1 MDDAQRRLFVD
12 VVDSGSLSKAAAQ
25 HFVTPQSVSQ
35 HMRRLEAELGFELLV
50 RTAQGVCPTE
60 AGCLF
65 YEGCKQIDDQLER
78 LLARCREAA
87 GAERAT
93 IRLGSSPTYSL
104 ALFSRCVPTFLRGN
118 PQARVEYVDVD
129 DQHPLE
135 GLLTGE
141 YDVLEG
147 VAPGERAFGF
157 EPLLATRRVCMV
169 PPGNPLAARELVEPA
184 DLVDMD
190 VYVFSLRW
198 SEGLRQHLD
207 RVCPQV
213 RLHELPGASF
223 DAAMR
228 TLDPTRSV
236 HLLPEQLAG
245 RYESLIPV
253 PFDADVRTQYG
264 LIYLPASAGRLRE
277 FLACARGVFAQG
289 GR

>member
-1 MDDAQRRLFVD
+1 MDDRQRRLFID
-12 VVDSGSLSKAAAQ
+12 VVDLGSLSKAAER
-25 HFVTPQSVSQ
+25 HFVSPQSVSQ
-35 HMRRLEAELGFELLV
+35 QVRRLEEELGFELLV
-50 RTAQGVCPTE
+50 RTAQGVSPTE

-65 YEGCKQIDDQLER
+65 YEGCKSIDEQMER

-87 GAERAT
+87 GVARGT
-93 IRLGSSPTYSL
+93 IRLGSSASYSL
-104 ALFSRCVPTFLRGN
+104 ALFSRFVPAFLRGN
-118 PQARVEYVDVD
+118 AGARVEYVDVD
-129 DQHPLE
+129 EHPLD

-147 VAPGERAFGF
+147 VEPGERAFGF
-157 EPLLATRRVCMV
+157 EPLLASRRLCLV
-169 PPGNPLAARELVEPA
+169 PPENPLASRELIEPE

-198 SEGLRQHLD
+198 SEGLRRYLD

-213 RLHELPGASF
+213 QLHELPGASF
-223 DAAMR
+223 DASLRM
-228 TLDPTRSV
+228 LDPARSV

-277 FLACARGVFAQG
+277 FLACAREVFG
-289 GR
+289 EERR

>member
-1 MDDAQRRLFVD
+1 MDDRQRRLFID
-12 VVDSGSLSKAAAQ
+12 VVDLGSLSKAAER
-25 HFVTPQSVSQ
+25 HFVSPQSVSQ
-35 HMRRLEAELGFELLV
+35 QVRRLEEELGFELLV
-50 RTAQGVCPTE
+50 RTAQGVSPTE

-65 YEGCKQIDDQLER
+65 YEGCKSIDEQMER

-87 GAERAT
+87 GVARGT
-93 IRLGSSPTYSL
+93 IRLGSSASYSL
-104 ALFSRCVPTFLRGN
+104 ALFSRFVPTFLRGN
-118 PQARVEYVDVD
+118 AGARVEYVDVD
-129 DQHPLE
+129 EHPLD

-147 VAPGERAFGF
+147 VEPGERAFGF
-157 EPLLATRRVCMV
+157 EPLLASRRLCLV
-169 PPGNPLAARELVEPA
+169 PPENPLASRELIEPE

-198 SEGLRQHLD
+198 SEGLRRYLD

-223 DAAMR
+223 DASLRM
-228 TLDPTRSV
+228 LDPARSV

-277 FLACARGVFAQG
+277 FLACAREVFG
-289 GR
+289 EDGR

>member
-1 MDDAQRRLFVD
+1 MDDRQRRLFID
-12 VVDSGSLSKAAAQ
+12 VVDLGSLSKAAER
-25 HFVTPQSVSQ
+25 HFVSPQSVSQ
-35 HMRRLEAELGFELLV
+35 QVRRLEEELGFELLV
-50 RTAQGVCPTE
+50 RTAQGVSPTE

-65 YEGCKQIDDQLER
+65 YEGCKSIDEQTER

-87 GAERAT
+87 GVARGT
-93 IRLGSSPTYSL
+93 IRLGSSASYSL
-104 ALFSRCVPTFLRGN
+104 ALFSRFVPTFLRGN
-118 PQARVEYVDVD
+118 AGARVEYVDVD
-129 DQHPLE
+129 EHPLD

-147 VAPGERAFGF
+147 VEPGERAFGF
-157 EPLLATRRVCMV
+157 EPLLASRRLCLV
-169 PPGNPLAARELVEPA
+169 PPENPLASRELIEPA

-198 SEGLRQHLD
+198 SEGLRRYLG

-213 RLHELPGASF
+213 RLNELPGTSF
-223 DAAMR
+223 DAAIR
-228 TLDPTRSV
+228 ALDPARSV

-277 FLACARGVFAQG
+277 FLACAREVFG
-289 GR
+289 EEGR

>member
-1 MDDAQRRLFVD
+1 MDDSQRRLYID
-12 VVDSGSLSKAAAQ
+12 VVDSGSLSKAAAR
-25 HFVTPQSVSQ
+25 HYVTPQSVSQ

-50 RTAQGVCPTE
+50 RTAQGVSPTE

-65 YEGCKQIDDQLER
+65 YEGCKQIDEQTER

-87 GAERAT
+87 GDARAT
-93 IRLGSSPTYSL
+93 IRLGSSSTYSL
-104 ALFSRCVPTFLRGN
+104 ALFSRFVPAFLRSN
-118 PQARVEYVDVD
+118 AEARVEYVDVD
-129 DQHPLE
+129 EHPLD

-147 VAPGERAFGF
+147 VEPGERAFGF
-157 EPLLATRRVCMV
+157 EPLLSTRRICMV
-169 PPGNPLAARELVEPA
+169 PPGNPLATREMVEPA

-198 SEGLRQHLD
+198 SEGLRRHLD

-213 RLHELPGASF
+213 RLNELPGTSF
-223 DAAMR
+223 DAAVR
-228 TLDPTRSV
+228 ALDPAHSV

-264 LIYLPASAGRLRE
+264 LIYLPASAARLRE
-277 FLACARGVFAQG
+277 FLACAREVFEG
-289 GR
+289 DGR

>member
-1 MDDAQRRLFVD
+1 MDDSQRRLFID
-12 VVDSGSLSKAAAQ
+12 VVDSGSLSKAAAR

-65 YEGCKQIDDQLER
+65 YEGCKQIDEQMER

-87 GAERAT
+87 GDARAT
-93 IRLGSSPTYSL
+93 IRLGSSATYSL
-104 ALFSRCVPTFLRGN
+104 ALFSRCVPTFLRSH

-129 DQHPLE
+129 EHPLE

-141 YDVLEG
+141 YDALEG
-147 VAPGERAFGF
+147 VEPGERAFGF
-157 EPLLATRRVCMV
+157 EPLLSTRRACMV
-169 PPGNPLAARELVEPA
+169 PPGNPLAAREMVEPS

-198 SEGLRQHLD
+198 SEGLRRHLD

-213 RLHELPGASF
+213 RLRELPGASF
-223 DAAMR
+223 DAALR
-228 TLDPTRSV
+228 TLDPARSV

-277 FLACARGVFAQG
+277 FLECAREVFG
-289 GR
+289 KDER

>member
-1 MDDAQRRLFVD
+1 MDDAQRRLYVD
-12 VVDSGSLSKAAAQ
+12 VVDSGSLSKAAAR

-35 HMRRLEAELGFELLV
+35 HMRRLEAELGFDLLV

-65 YEGCKQIDDQLER
+65 YEGCKQLDDQLER
-78 LLARCREAA
+78 LLVRCREAA
-87 GAERAT
+87 GSARAT

-104 ALFSRCVPTFLRGN
+104 ALFSRCVPTFVRRN
-118 PQARVEYVDVD
+118 PQTRVEYVDVD
-129 DQHPLE
+129 EHPLE

-147 VAPGERAFGF
+147 VEPGERAFGF
-157 EPLLATRRVCMV
+157 EPLVATRRVCMV
-169 PPGNPLAARELVEPA
+169 RPGNPLASREVVEPS
-184 DLVDMD
+184 DLVGMD

-198 SEGLRQHLD
+198 SEGLRRYLD
-207 RVCPQV
+207 AVCPQV
-213 RLHELPGASF
+213 ELHELPGASF
-223 DAAMR
+223 DAALR
-228 TLDPTRSV
+228 TLDPARSV

-264 LIYLPASAGRLRE
+264 LIYLPASAAQLRE
-277 FLACARGVFAQG
+277 FLACAREVFAQEQS
-289 GR
+289 